1 LFHTKFNIDLQVI
14 IDAHYGSIDFF
25 GVLVMKKNKTFTRF
39 AASVLLCGAASIAS
53 AQELP
58 VIGGLLGGDM
68 LGGLGNL
75 GGESLPLV
83 ESLPVLGTFLPFAL
97 GELPASLL
105 AIEPPIDKTIAGLGQ
120 IGGLAGPVSGNP
132 ESLIRPVQKLAIPV
146 AYDVIPVTKV
156 LLNNPAG
163 LPDFFT
169 QGGVLIMP
177 DIALIPAIPLVNQP
191 L

>member
-1 LFHTKFNIDLQVI
+1 
-14 IDAHYGSIDFF
+14 
-25 GVLVMKKNKTFTRF
+25 MKKNKTFTRF

-156 LLNNPAG
+156 LLNNPAD